1 MRYGINQ
8 YLFESWVEGKYKFG
22 GFKGILND
30 SSSWRISKH
39 KEGGEGAIVMNYEII
54 SYRVAKWDWLE

>member
-39 KEGGEGAIVMNYEII
+39 KEGGMVQLWWIMKLLVIGWPNGT
-54 SYRVAKWDWLE
+54 D